1 MRKRGKTVEPVSTL
15 GSDPDMD
22 TSSAVSSGSPVA
34 ADPDIDTVPVLKARE
49 EAAAYTVLAEPV
61 SRSVPGEGMACMPS
75 PATLAQSDASRNP
88 GSAPEGASTDAAIA
102 EAVSLSGSDPTV
114 DTASAVATASAPIP
128 PPTQVRRRA
137 APRTAGTRVQGQP
150 AFVLHSYPYKETSL
164 IVELLTRDFGRV
176 ALIAKGAKRP
186 HSQLRGVL
194 QTFQPLSAS
203 WTGKNELRTLTDAD
217 WVGGMLPLEKTALL
231 CGFYLNEL
239 LVKLLARDDAHP
251 VLFDH
256 YVATLN
262 QLAHLE
268 PPPIVLR
275 KFETALLKETG
286 VAADLTRCTATRT
299 RVLAEV
305 QYVVEPER
313 GPRPVRDDDA
323 APRVSG
329 KTLLDMEREDYQD
342 VATQAQSKQL
352 MRFLLAYHLNGT
364 PLNTRQ
370 ILIDLMQL

>member
-1 MRKRGKTVEPVSTL
+1 MAKAGIRGAPLPADEAGDGLQAIALPETSRTGVPLAADSKPTVSDATEAASVSDTTTAEVVTALEARDRAVSYLLKPPAAQPAQPARKRT
-15 GSDPDMD
+15 
-22 TSSAVSSGSPVA
+22 
-34 ADPDIDTVPVLKARE
+34 
-49 EAAAYTVLAEPV
+49 
-61 SRSVPGEGMACMPS
+61 
-75 PATLAQSDASRNP
+75 
-88 GSAPEGASTDAAIA
+88 
-102 EAVSLSGSDPTV
+102 
-114 DTASAVATASAPIP
+114 
-128 PPTQVRRRA
+128 
-137 APRTAGTRVQGQP
+137 APRTVGTRVTAQP

-194 QTFQPLSAS
+194 QTFQPLSAG
-203 WTGKNELRTLTDAD
+203 WAGKNELRTLTDAD
-217 WVGGMLPLEKTALL
+217 WVGGLLPLEKTALL

-251 VLFDH
+251 RLFDH

-262 QLAHLE
+262 QLAHNE

-286 VAADLTRCTATRT
+286 VAADLTRCADTRG
-299 RVLAEV
+299 RVKPGIS
-305 QYVVEPER
+305 YVVDPER
-313 GPRPVRDDDA
+313 GPRPAGDEDT
-323 APRVSG
+323 APRVAG
-329 KTLLDMEREDYQD
+329 KTLLDMEREDYTD
-342 VATQAQSKQL
+342 PATQAQSKQL
-352 MRFLLAYHLNGT
+352 MRFLLAHQLNGA